1 MKVSGLDGIAGLG
14 AARKEKLMK
23 VFGSMKSLREA
34 SAEEILA
41 QSGLP
46 QNVSQAVFNA
56 LHQS

>member
-1 MKVSGLDGIAGLG
+1 MQ
-14 AARKEKLMK
+14 
-23 VFGSMKSLREA
+23 VFGSIKSLREA

-46 QNVSQAVFNA
+46 PVVSQAVFDA